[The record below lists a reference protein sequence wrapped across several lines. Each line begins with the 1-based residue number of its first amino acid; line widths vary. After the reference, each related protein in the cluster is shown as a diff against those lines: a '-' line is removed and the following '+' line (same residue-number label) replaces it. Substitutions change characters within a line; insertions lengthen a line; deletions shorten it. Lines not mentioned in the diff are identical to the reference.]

1 MKRDFLEGLNLDADV
16 IDKIM
21 AENGKDV
28 QREKAKYADYD
39 DLKTQLEAANKTI
52 EKFKDYDQTKAEIE
66 KYKADIEKLQKDSAA
81 KIAAMERSAK
91 VKDYLSGKKFVNDI
105 TRDAIAGKMSELLN
119 ADESKGK
126 NLDALQLLANIY
138 AGHLGHEE
146 VRVILDTENYRIR
159 REESLVRLAYTTA
172 DKVRTSRSSVL
183 LEPMNPFERRLIH
196 TTLNEIGDVETKSEG
211 EGLYKQ
217 VRVLYKGF

>member
-39 DLKTQLEAANKTI
+39 DIKTQLETANKTI
-52 EKFKDYDQTKAEIE
+52 EKFKDYDETKAEIG

-105 TRDAIAGKMSELLN
+105 TREAIASKMGEVLG

-126 NLDALQLLANIY
+126 NLDDIFAEITKDKAD
-138 AGHLGHEE
+138 
-146 VRVILDTENYRIR
+146 ILKDETQPTPP
-159 REESLVRLAYTTA
+159 V
-172 DKVRTSRSSVL
+172 VP
-183 LEPMNPFERRLIH
+183 PMS
-196 TTLNEIGDVETKSEG
+196 GKSG
-211 EGLYKQ
+211 KSDDDAQARAVMGLPPK
-217 VRVLYKGF
+217 KE

>member
-1 MKRDFLEGLNLDADV
+1 MKRDFLEGLNLDAEV

-52 EKFKDYDQTKAEIE
+52 EKFKDYDETKAEIE

-105 TRDAIAGKMSELLN
+105 TREAIASKMGEVLG

-126 NLDALQLLANIY
+126 NLDDIFAEITKDKAD
-138 AGHLGHEE
+138 
-146 VRVILDTENYRIR
+146 ILKDDNAPTPPVVPAMGGKN
-159 REESLVRLAYTTA
+159 
-172 DKVRTSRSSVL
+172 
-183 LEPMNPFERRLIH
+183 
-196 TTLNEIGDVETKSEG
+196 GKSDDDAQARAVM
-211 EGLYKQ
+211 GLPPK
-217 VRVLYKGF
+217 KE